1 MKSMKL
7 TPERLKSLILEVLEE
22 HQNKTSQNIPFRN
35 DYEAEEHLQKQQQRH
50 AKERAQREEISIVP
64 GSLKALAKGVLQEG
78 DLIDD
83 LEADAK
89 DGFVKIRRSALKRL
103 LLKEGQNLQRACN
116 KIGYKSLKQWL
127 VISDAFSDASKGK
140 YGDPKKK

>member
-1 MKSMKL
+1 MILTKKKLDSMI
-7 TPERLKSLILEVLEE
+7 REVLSELK
-22 HQNKTSQNIPFRN
+22 HTPFKS
-35 DYEAEEHLQKQQQRH
+35 DYEAEEHVRKQQQRH

-64 GSLKALAKGVLQEG
+64 GSLTALAKGVLAEG

-116 KIGYKSLKQWL
+116 KIGMKTLKQWL
-127 VISDAFSDASKGK
+127 VISDAFSDAAKGRF
-140 YGDPKKK
+140 GDPKKK